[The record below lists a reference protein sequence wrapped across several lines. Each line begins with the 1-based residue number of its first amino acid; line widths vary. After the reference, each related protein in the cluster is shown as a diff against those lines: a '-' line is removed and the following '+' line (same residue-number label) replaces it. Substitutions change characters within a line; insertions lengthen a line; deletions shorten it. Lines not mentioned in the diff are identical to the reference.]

1 MLLPINKSISDI
13 AKSHKLEY
21 LADQGGG
28 SFQVLGQLLEHLS
41 NLCEFKT
48 LEKLR
53 MEVGFGCL
61 VCFDF
66 EFIEI
71 YSLPFPHPFL
81 I

>member
-41 NLCEFKT
+41 NLSDLKT

-53 MEVGFGCL
+53 MEVGFGC
-61 VCFDF
+61 
-66 EFIEI
+66 EFIKAA
-71 YSLPFPHPFL
+71 SLPLSLSLSSFL
-81 I
+81 TF